1 MAKGNSRKRANG
13 KTRADIPQLPQQ
25 LPPLMQAEAQY
36 FNELVESS
44 NAYSGLLT
52 QKAQYENVV
61 KQLQNGR
68 KKVQKDEIKLPVD
81 IVLIPKVMT
90 YQENDKKKVLEMF
103 DLHIKIFQEKLN
115 ANISQLEFSYEN
127 FAESGIRN
135 KEFLARR
142 FEKAI
147 VKNIVPERQVVKGED
162 VLFEAEFADMMKDPK
177 KVTEFKKAKQ
187 EAIKRNTKK
196 CKPDCKCESC
206 KTQK

>member
-13 KTRADIPQLPQQ
+13 KTKENVTAPSKLA
-25 LPPLMQAEAQY
+25 PLMQAEAQY

-52 QKAQYENVV
+52 QKAQYEHIV
-61 KQLQNGR
+61 KQLQEGR

-90 YQENDKKKVLEMF
+90 YQENDKKKVIEMF
-103 DLHIKIFQEKLN
+103 DMHIKVFQQKLN
-115 ANISQLEFSYEN
+115 ANLSQLNFAHEN

-142 FEKAI
+142 FEKTI
-147 VKNIVPERQVVKGED
+147 VKNIVPERKVSEGED

-177 KVTEFKKAKQ
+177 KVTEFKKAEQ
-187 EAIKRNTKK
+187 EAAKK
-196 CKPDCKCESC
+196 NSKKACDCKSC
-206 KTQK
+206 KDKK